1 MHTHTHIHIINYE
14 LIIHKKYIK
23 TTSHIYM
30 LYFKDV
36 LKFYF
41 VRAQTLNIF

>member
-1 MHTHTHIHIINYE
+1 MHTHIHIHIINYE

-23 TTSHIYM
+23 TTPHIYM
-30 LYFKDV
+30 LHFKV

-41 VRAQTLNIF
+41 VRAHAL